1 MLNIVILFSPS
12 LNGYYRGMI
21 MNLKRK
27 NIYIYIYMYTEK
39 MHIHI
44 IYIHI
49 IQCICVYLYTYCKQV
64 YIGKGVFYICT

>member
-44 IYIHI
+44 T
-49 IQCICVYLYTYCKQV
+49 QCMCVYLHTYCKQV
-64 YIGKGVFYICT
+64 YIGKGVFYICA